1 MSQELRSTHLAAMTN
16 RSCTGF
22 TRQSKEVKNTH
33 IYRLQ
38 LGEPICL
45 SQGHEQLRCLP
56 GSCED
61 LNSRH
66 SSSREAEHVCI
77 MPVLI
82 TARWE
87 VGAGDSLE
95 IQSDGWHTQQL
106 RRDGLKT
113 RLTSDLYSVVYMI
126 LHECLH
132 SNTHGG
138 ICVCTH
144 KTVICKHR
152 RKYSAFEKRKSYPP
166 HTIYHNAGEPGM
178 GVHTFKPSPWE
189 AMTDRALSWRTAWSI
204 QQVPG

>member
-106 RRDGLKT
+106 RRDSLKT

-132 SNTHGG
+132 SNTHTE
-138 ICVCTH
+138 VY
-144 KTVICKHR
+144 V
-152 RKYSAFEKRKSYPP
+152 YA
-166 HTIYHNAGEPGM
+166 HT
-178 GVHTFKPSPWE
+178 K
-189 AMTDRALSWRTAWSI
+189 L
-204 QQVPG
+204 